1 MDDLRHYV
9 EAKDERGA
17 RHVIVLPPV
26 FTGEEA
32 LEAFERIMKKV
43 TGHAGVQLRVD
54 CSQLKRIDSTG
65 VGAIVVAIARE
76 RSGGMRIRIDS
87 GANPYSRWLWR
98 RLSLS
103 EWEEDGGAAG
113 KPGDLI
119 PPRETGSAQEAN
131 PEPANPKPAPDAR
144 NS

>member
-1 MDDLRHYV
+1 MEELRHYV
-9 EAKDERGA
+9 ESKDERGV

-43 TGHAGVQLRVD
+43 NGHSGVQLRVD

-65 VGAIVVAIARE
+65 VGAVVVAIARE
-76 RSGGMRIRIDS
+76 RSAGMRVRIDS
-87 GANPYSRWLWR
+87 GENRYSRWLWR

-103 EWEEDGGAAG
+103 EWEEYGGTAAPDA
-113 KPGDLI
+113 KPD
-119 PPRETGSAQEAN
+119 
-131 PEPANPKPAPDAR
+131 PAPDGG